1 MLRYAHEIEL
11 IDVVP
16 KVKLL
21 KIAPQRFDFL
31 TFEELSRLVEAV
43 KGDPQR
49 LGLVLLG
56 AEAGLRRARSWRSSG
71 ATWISWPGC

>member
-16 KVKLL
+16 KVKFLG
-21 KIAPQRFDFL
+21 IAPQRFDFL

-43 KGDPQR
+43 KGDRKGSAWCCSAPKPCT
-49 LGLVLLG
+49 LPG
-56 AEAGLRRARSWRSSG
+56 RA
-71 ATWISWPGC
+71 